1 LLFGADHGLANAF
14 LVLGHLIYSTG
25 GMIPVFPAQLLPA
38 RFELVCERQRGDRS
52 QTAEEGKQYESKI
65 A

>member
-1 LLFGADHGLANAF
+1 
-14 LVLGHLIYSTG
+14 
-25 GMIPVFPAQLLPA
+25 MIPVFPAQLLPA